1 MKNMDVGDSDSSAN
15 SSNVDIVTAGQNIRS
30 HLNPCEIQF

>member
-15 SSNVDIVTAGQNIRS
+15 SSNVDIVTAGQNIAPFS
-30 HLNPCEIQF
+30 SQPM